1 MVVIGCRLCCKN
13 DIFATVIV
21 NNRHYITQ
29 KITDKQMNY
38 RQFVIGLSL
47 LLSIGLFSCRNSQ
60 ELVYMQDTANHEI
73 LEALPDSITEYQV
86 KPGDILY
93 VSIKSMNAEV
103 NALFNPEAGMST
115 QSYNSFQKFTTPQ
128 GAYLYGFEVD
138 KDGNLRLPIL
148 GLIPVAGNPQSEIEA
163 IVQAQ
168 ADKYLKDAIVK
179 VKLLNYM
186 VTVLGEV
193 KNPGVYY
200 NYNNNFTLLSALG
213 MANGNTDFADI
224 KKVTIIRP
232 MESGK
237 KVIKLDLSNKES
249 WMSEA
254 FYLYPNDYV
263 FVEPDKHKN
272 FQLNSQAYS
281 LMFSSFSI
289 LLAVFGFL
297 L

>member
-1 MVVIGCRLCCKN
+1 
-13 DIFATVIV
+13 
-21 NNRHYITQ
+21 
-29 KITDKQMNY
+29 MNH
-38 RQFVIGLSL
+38 RR
-47 LLSIGLFSCRNSQ
+47 LSILISFLLILALFSCRNSQ
-60 ELVYMQDTANHEI
+60 ELVYMQNTYHEEV
-73 LEALPDSITEYQV
+73 LEALPDSVTEYQV

-115 QSYNSFQKFTTPQ
+115 QSSNSAQKFTTPQ
-128 GAYLYGFEVD
+128 GAYLYGFELD
-138 KDGNLRLPIL
+138 KNGNLRLPIL
-148 GLIPVAGNPQSEIEA
+148 GLIPVAGNTQSEIEA
-163 IVQAQ
+163 IIQAQ
-168 ADKYLKDAIVK
+168 ADKYMKDAIVK

-193 KNPGVYY
+193 KSPGVYY

-224 KKVTIIRP
+224 NKITVIRP
-232 MESGK
+232 MEDGN

-263 FVEPDKHKN
+263 FVEPDQYKN
-272 FQLNSQAYS
+272 FHLNSQAYS
-281 LMFSSFSI
+281 LIFSSFSI

>member
-1 MVVIGCRLCCKN
+1 
-13 DIFATVIV
+13 
-21 NNRHYITQ
+21 
-29 KITDKQMNY
+29 MNY